1 MAGAAMA
8 PALGVVRSHFADQS
22 ELAVQFIVSLPA
34 LFIIIANLLFPLF
47 WVHLQTSVF
56 RRIF

>member
-47 WVHLQTSVF
+47 CRWMRQGGYQS
-56 RRIF
+56 